1 MKGFL
6 KELQEGNAAGGFET
20 VRTGEVSLTPNKWHT
35 MAVISGTGKLLQ
47 ADLFGSIPYSSSG
60 ANIGEGAWDMRIL
73 IDGEIFADV
82 RMAVTATSSGVTGH
96 LLATDFTYLLPS
108 LEGRN
113 TIYQQDLFGN
123 LQIGSSYVNILAEKI
138 TEGKSFSSSAT
149 DRKRLHERDSVY
161 RIPSFST
168 LFGDTDGFSFYESI
182 GDIAGGAAVP
192 WERGHCLS
200 IRREMRWSGCRRKK
214 RTQAAW
220 SGTIKT
226 VLRYDF

>member
-20 VRTGEVSLTPNKWHT
+20 VRTGEVALTPNKWHT

-47 ADLFGSIPYSSSG
+47 ADLFGSIPYNSSS

-82 RMAVTATSSGVTGH
+82 RMAVASTNYGMVGH

-113 TIYQQDLFGN
+113 TVYQRDLFGN
-123 LQIGSSYVNILAEKI
+123 LQVGNSWVNILAEKI
-138 TEGKSFSSSAT
+138 TEGKGFSSSAT
-149 DRKRLHERDSVY
+149 DRKDGYMNVIPFIGYLPFQRSLEIQMAFLFANPSETLPEGRQCRGSV
-161 RIPSFST
+161 
-168 LFGDTDGFSFYESI
+168 
-182 GDIAGGAAVP
+182 DIAYQLD
-192 WERGHCLS
+192 E
-200 IRREMRWSGCRRKK
+200 K
-214 RTQAAW
+214 
-220 SGTIKT
+220 
-226 VLRYDF
+226 

>member
-6 KELQEGNAAGGFET
+6 KELQESNAAGGFET
-20 VRTGEVSLTPNKWHT
+20 VRTGEVALTPNKWHT

-47 ADLFGSIPYSSSG
+47 ADLFGVIPYSSSG
-60 ANIGEGAWDMRIL
+60 VNIGEGAWDMRIL

-149 DRKRLHERDSVY
+149 DRKDGYMNVIPFIGYLPFQRSLEIQMAFLFANPSETLPEGRQCRGSV
-161 RIPSFST
+161 
-168 LFGDTDGFSFYESI
+168 
-182 GDIAGGAAVP
+182 DIAYQLD
-192 WERGHCLS
+192 E
-200 IRREMRWSGCRRKK
+200 K
-214 RTQAAW
+214 
-220 SGTIKT
+220 
-226 VLRYDF
+226 

>member
-20 VRTGEVSLTPNKWHT
+20 VRTGEVALTPNKWHT

-47 ADLFGSIPYSSSG
+47 ADLFGCIPYNSSG

-82 RMAVTATSSGVTGH
+82 RMAAASTDYGVAGH

-108 LEGRN
+108 LEGKS

-123 LQIGSSYVNILAEKI
+123 LQVGNSYYVNILTEKV
-138 TEGKSFSSSAT
+138 TEGKGFSSSAI
-149 DRKRLHERDSVY
+149 DRKSGYMNVIPFIGHLPFQRSLEIQMAFLFANPSV
-161 RIPSFST
+161 T
-168 LFGDTDGFSFYESI
+168 LPEGWKMLGSV
-182 GDIAGGAAVP
+182 DIAYQLD
-192 WERGHCLS
+192 E
-200 IRREMRWSGCRRKK
+200 K
-214 RTQAAW
+214 
-220 SGTIKT
+220 
-226 VLRYDF
+226 

>member
-20 VRTGEVSLTPNKWHT
+20 VRTGEVTLTPNKWHT

-47 ADLFGSIPYSSSG
+47 ADVFGRILSGSSS

-82 RMAVTATSSGVTGH
+82 RMAAAATNYGVAGH

-108 LEGRN
+108 LEGKN

-123 LQIGSSYVNILAEKI
+123 LQPGNSYYVNILAEKI
-138 TEGKSFSSSAT
+138 AEGKSYSASSI
-149 DRKRLHERDSVY
+149 DRKSVY
-161 RIPSFST
+161 MNVIPFIGYLPFQRSLEIQMAFLFTNLSET
-168 LFGDTDGFSFYESI
+168 LPEGRQCLGSV
-182 GDIAGGAAVP
+182 DIAYQLD
-192 WERGHCLS
+192 E
-200 IRREMRWSGCRRKK
+200 K
-214 RTQAAW
+214 
-220 SGTIKT
+220 
-226 VLRYDF
+226 